1 MVSKVAVEL
10 VVTECVVYQ
19 FTDAAPVQWQKILD
33 MSDNW
38 KVEKIKFTEYERL
51 LIPSAEILIVVH

>member
-19 FTDAAPVQWQKILD
+19 STDAAPVQWQKILD

-51 LIPSAEILIVVH
+51 LMPSAKILIVVH